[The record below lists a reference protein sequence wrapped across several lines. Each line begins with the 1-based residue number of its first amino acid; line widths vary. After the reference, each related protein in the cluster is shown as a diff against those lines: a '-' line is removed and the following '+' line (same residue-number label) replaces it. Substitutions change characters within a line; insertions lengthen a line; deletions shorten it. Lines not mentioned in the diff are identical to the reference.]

1 MVERTPFADCETLR
15 LARVSSGAPAACA
28 LLTPF
33 DRPQPLVRS
42 PSIAVLRPRRWLHTL
57 RRAAARAYPVG
68 GLTAAASSG
77 VDLLPYQLEPALAM
91 IRMGVARVMIADAVG
106 LGKTIQAALVLAQL
120 ARRDS
125 FRGLVIVPAGL
136 REQWAAELAA
146 RFALETT
153 SADAAWLERLA
164 RDLPAEVN
172 PWILPG
178 IYLSSYDFIK
188 RPEVLQPLETLDW
201 DIVIIDEAHNASPGT
216 ARRAAVHAAAVRA
229 SRVLLLTA
237 TPHSGDADD
246 FNALCG
252 IGDADGSSRP
262 VMVFQRSRADVGAST
277 VRRTVVLPVALTTT
291 EERMH
296 RLLDDYTARLC
307 REAGRHGDS
316 HARLAAIVLKK
327 RGLSSAGSLA
337 ASARRRLA
345 LLAQAPAAPI
355 GYQPE
360 LPLEPAEDSGT
371 DAADAP
377 PDTILSA
384 PGLED
389 AGRERR
395 WLAAIAECAENAS
408 RRESKTRLLLRLL
421 GRMRQPVIVFTEFR
435 DTLERLQAAVRAEG
449 HEVRLLHGGLPQDER
464 VASQRAFADCGGVLL
479 ATDAAA
485 EGLNLQHGCR
495 VVIHYEL
502 PWSPARLEQRT
513 GRVDRIGQERRVHE
527 LLLVAADTAERLVL
541 APLARRAARA
551 RTAGPSFCRLFDVL
565 SESRVASAVMEGK
578 PLKEEE
584 KKEEES
590 KGPVSLRTPAIA
602 RALPAPAALR
612 DEAHVEAARL
622 GEQRT
627 SLSTPGTYRSSPGL
641 VATAI
646 RMRGTALPPGL
657 LCIYTISLCS
667 PDGVVVH
674 RRVACGHEAWAT
686 SIFQRQA
693 ASVRR
698 LAEDF
703 LRQRE
708 AAVRAA
714 VLAAY
719 AGELDAAATIREA
732 ALDAMA
738 QREHAMAGARPA
750 AARELVQAGLFDGR
764 ALRALEARRL
774 VSATLLDASE
784 DRLRSLAESRS
795 LATTT
800 ELTAVL
806 IVSGARR

>member
-15 LARVSSGAPAACA
+15 LARVGSGAPADCT

-33 DRPQPLVRS
+33 DRPQPPVRS

-57 RRAAARAYPVG
+57 RRAAAQAYPAG

-125 FRGLVIVPAGL
+125 FRGLIIVPAGL
-136 REQWAAELAA
+136 RDQWAAELAT
-146 RFALETT
+146 RFALDTT
-153 SADAAWLERLA
+153 SADAVWLERRA

-201 DIVIIDEAHNASPGT
+201 NIVVIDEAHNASPGT
-216 ARRAAVHAAAVRA
+216 ARRAAVHAVAVRA
-229 SRVLLLTA
+229 RQVLLLTA
-237 TPHSGDADD
+237 TPHSGDTDD

-252 IGDADGSSRP
+252 IGDPDGNSPP

-277 VRRTVVLPVALTTT
+277 VRRTVVLPVKLTTT
-291 EERMH
+291 EGRMH
-296 RLLDDYTARLC
+296 RLLDEYTARLC
-307 REAGRHGDS
+307 REAGRHGDP

-345 LLAQAPAAPI
+345 LLAQAPAARL

-360 LPLEPAEDSGT
+360 LPLESAEDSST

-377 PDTILSA
+377 PDTVLSA

-395 WLAAIAECAENAS
+395 WLAAIAECAESAS

-421 GRMRQPVIVFTEFR
+421 GRMRQRVILFTEFR

-449 HEVRLLHGGLPQDER
+449 HEVRLLHGGLSQDER
-464 VASQRAFADCGGVLL
+464 VASQREFADRGGVLL

-502 PWSPARLEQRT
+502 PWSPARLEQRA

-541 APLARRAARA
+541 APLVRRAARA
-551 RTAGPSFCRLFDVL
+551 RTAGPSFSRLFDVL
-565 SESRVASAVMEGK
+565 SESRVASAVMEGT

-584 KKEEES
+584 PED
-590 KGPVSLRTPAIA
+590 PVFSRAPAIA
-602 RALPAPAALR
+602 RALPAPIALR

-622 GEQRT
+622 GEQRPW
-627 SLSTPGTYRSSPGL
+627 LSASGAHRSPPAL
-641 VATAI
+641 AATAI

-686 SIFQRQA
+686 STFQRQA
-693 ASVRR
+693 ASVRQ
-698 LAEDF
+698 LAEGF

-708 AAVRAA
+708 GAVRAA

-719 AGELDAAATIREA
+719 AGELDAAATSRVA

-738 QREHAMAGARPA
+738 QREHAMASARPS

-764 ALRALEARRL
+764 ALRLLEARRL
-774 VSATLLDASE
+774 ASATLLDASE
-784 DRLRSLAESRS
+784 DRLRSLAEARS

-806 IVSGARR
+806 IVSGAPR